1 MDRRLFLGFMASGT
15 LSIMANNRFE
25 RVNKRDDSLWI
36 TDMQAHVFLSVAKKV
51 ELVKRTVGQGN
62 FNIISF
68 DTMLKIASRY
78 SRIGKFIPQEVSFM
92 EEIFYQNPDIHGFYG
107 RRTVSSITTKINRR
121 DVSKIPHTG
130 HYLFHGHS
138 KKSYKRVIGDV
149 GKSLILTSGVRG
161 VPKQMNLYFNK
172 IKRTGGNISLASRS
186 LAPPAYSYH
195 SVGDFDVGKIGW
207 GYKNFT
213 VSFITTKEFWRLR
226 QLSYISMRYTVNN
239 KEGVRFEPWHVKI
252 I

>member
-1 MDRRLFLGFMASGT
+1 MNRRLFLGLMTSSAISAV
-15 LSIMANNRFE
+15 ANT
-25 RVNKRDDSLWI
+25 KMDDNSLWI
-36 TDMQAHVFLSVAKKV
+36 SDKEAPVFLSVAKKI
-51 ELVKRTVGQGN
+51 ELVKRTVGHGN
-62 FNIISF
+62 FNILSYDDMIK
-68 DTMLKIASRY
+68 TAKHY
-78 SRIGKFIPQEVSFM
+78 SRIGKFTPIELAFM

-107 RRTVSSITTKINRR
+107 KRTVPKITTVINKK
-121 DVSKIPHTG
+121 DVSKIRHTG
-130 HYLFHGHS
+130 HYLFRGHS

-172 IKRTGGNISLASRS
+172 IKRTGGNITLASRS

-195 SVGDFDVGKIGW
+195 SIGDFDVGKIGW

-226 QLSYISMRYTVNN
+226 QLTYISMRYTINN
-239 KEGVRFEPWHVKI
+239 KEGVRFEPWHVKVI
-252 I
+252 